1 MPRPEEIVRF
11 SDAVAPTGVSPWVG
25 VAAPVRGIVIE
36 VYDPDWPRRFTV
48 LAERILG
55 ALGDRALSIE
65 HVGSTSVPGLAAKPI
80 IDVNLVVADSS
91 DEVDYVPALEA
102 AGFVL
107 RVREPW
113 WYEHRCLVFADP
125 RCNLHVFSPGCAE
138 AARHRIFR
146 DWLRATPADRDL
158 YRDAKVTAASEAN
171 VRDEHVM
178 EYNARKQSVIREIY
192 GRAFR
197 AAGLMPE
204 KS

>member
-1 MPRPEEIVRF
+1 M
-11 SDAVAPTGVSPWVG
+11 
-25 VAAPVRGIVIE
+25 
-36 VYDPDWPRRFTV
+36 

-125 RCNLHVFSPGCAE
+125 QCNLHVFSPDCAE
-138 AARHRIFR
+138 AARVRLFR
-146 DWLRATPADRDL
+146 DWLRVNPADRDL
-158 YRDAKVTAASEAN
+158 YRDAKIAAAREAN
-171 VRDEHVM
+171 ARGEHVM
-178 EYNARKQSVIREIY
+178 EYNARKQGVIREIY
-192 GRAFR
+192 ERAFR
-197 AAGLMPE
+197 GAGLLPE
-204 KS
+204 QAEEQGGST